1 MVLTFYLHVFLKFF
15 SAVLKLLFNI
25 LFYELIAFKR
35 VNILISFSNIKFP
48 NLYNFYIHIE
58 YTEFYVYQHY
68 K

>member
-1 MVLTFYLHVFLKFF
+1 MVLTFYLHVFLQFF

-48 NLYNFYIHIE
+48 NLYNLYIHIE
-58 YTEFYVYQHY
+58 YTEFYVYQH
-68 K
+68 